1 MRILKGLGSLIALL
15 VLLVGIPVGLIVFA
29 GNPIPSWDEVMRLT
43 SVPDYGGTFFM
54 GTLLPIV
61 AWILWGTFA
70 VGFLVEL
77 PAQLRRVPAPRLPGL
92 RLQQQGAGFLI
103 AAVVVMFAGVS
114 PAIAAPNSASA
125 AEPTADVAAM
135 SSTITPSAAVEAHTD
150 AAVAAE
156 APAASTYT
164 VQDGDSLWR
173 IAQQTLG
180 SGSGGKRLRTSTT
193 GSSRRTAGPSPPRTG
208 STPAGSSPSPPM
220 RPAAP
225 RARRRPRWRP
235 QPSRRK

>member
-54 GTLLPIV
+54 GSLLPIV

-92 RLQQQGAGFLI
+92 RLQQ
-103 AAVVVMFAGVS
+103 
-114 PAIAAPNSASA
+114 
-125 AEPTADVAAM
+125 
-135 SSTITPSAAVEAHTD
+135 
-150 AAVAAE
+150 
-156 APAASTYT
+156 
-164 VQDGDSLWR
+164 
-173 IAQQTLG
+173 
-180 SGSGGKRLRTSTT
+180 
-193 GSSRRTAGPSPPRTG
+193 
-208 STPAGSSPSPPM
+208 
-220 RPAAP
+220 
-225 RARRRPRWRP
+225 
-235 QPSRRK
+235 